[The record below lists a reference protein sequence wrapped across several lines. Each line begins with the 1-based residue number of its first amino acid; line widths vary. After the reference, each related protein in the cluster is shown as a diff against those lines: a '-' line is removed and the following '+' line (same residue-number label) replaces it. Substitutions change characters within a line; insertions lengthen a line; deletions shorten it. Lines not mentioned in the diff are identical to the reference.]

1 MKKFYLFIFLALLVQ
16 TTASSQTC
24 LPEGITFVLQQ
35 EIDEFTTN
43 YPNCTEIEGDV
54 TISGGWDLDSLYK
67 ITRIGGFLSILDN
80 DEIDDFVGLDSLK
93 SIGGYFKIFGCEDLD
108 DLSGL
113 ESLTSI
119 GGDLEIV
126 SNYNYFNQQ
135 GLDNLTG
142 LSSLNSIGGHLYIR
156 YNQYLNDITGLLGLT
171 SIGNSGIWIQEN
183 SDLISLHG
191 LDNIDYNTISD
202 IQIFYNSNLSEC
214 AVKSVCDFLNNSEEI
229 TYIYSNDPGCNSSDE
244 VKENCI
250 NSTID
255 INFEEKV
262 KLFPNPAKDF
272 LNISFPGNNNI
283 IEVLMYN
290 NLGQL
295 KLFKTSPG
303 NKIDISMLEN
313 GIYILEIRMN
323 DIIYRKHIII
333 NR

>member
-1 MKKFYLFIFLALLVQ
+1 MKKFYLFIFLALLIQ

-35 EIDEFTTN
+35 QIDEFTTDH
-43 YPNCTEIEGDV
+43 PNCTEIEGDV

-126 SNYNYFNQQ
+126 SNYNYFNQK

-202 IQIFYNSNLSEC
+202 IQIFSNSNLSEC
-214 AVKSVCDFLNNSEEI
+214 AVKSVCDFLNSSQEI

-244 VKENCI
+244 VKEKCI
-250 NSTID
+250 SSTID
-255 INFEEKV
+255 RKFEGKV
-262 KLFPNPAKDF
+262 KLFPNPAKDI
-272 LNISFPGNNNI
+272 LNISFPGYNNI
-283 IEVLMYN
+283 LDVLMYN
-290 NLGQL
+290 SLGQI

-313 GIYILEIRMN
+313 GIYIIEIRMN
-323 DIIYRKHIII
+323 DKVYRKNIIL